1 MGVIDFNHTN
11 ATKTAHTV
19 TESNLEHTADFP
31 KGNTLPS
38 SRVAK
43 SSRWSE
49 FFPAPSLVQIL
60 KPEPQQLVR
69 RNTLDKPHF
78 SKNIPRLGRE
88 VQREYLLLD
97 GQKSHHE
104 ALRSPI
110 LSPRSFK
117 SVKTGWRRI
126 CKLPGEEHCGD
137 FFFFL
142 EVCEG
147 GWGGACSL
155 PLSHPEVWAPASAF
169 PKQATTSSAV
179 LGKGLT
185 RWRNRCS
192 EARWVSL
199 GPRRLRRGN

>member
-11 ATKTAHTV
+11 ATKTAHPV

-78 SKNIPRLGRE
+78 SKNIPGSAGRS
-88 VQREYLLLD
+88 REYLLLD

-104 ALRSPI
+104 ALRNPI
-110 LSPRSFK
+110 LSPKVIQVSEDGATENLQASR
-117 SVKTGWRRI
+117 WRTLRR
-126 CKLPGEEHCGD
+126 
-137 FFFFL
+137 FFFFFWRC
-142 EVCEG
+142 VKG
-147 GWGGACSL
+147 DGGGACSL
-155 PLSHPEVWAPASAF
+155 PLSHP
-169 PKQATTSSAV
+169 
-179 LGKGLT
+179 
-185 RWRNRCS
+185 
-192 EARWVSL
+192 
-199 GPRRLRRGN
+199 

>member
-1 MGVIDFNHTN
+1 MPP
-11 ATKTAHTV
+11 KLHTV

-49 FFPAPSLVQIL
+49 FFPALSLVQII

-78 SKNIPRLGRE
+78 SKISPGSAGRS
-88 VQREYLLLD
+88 REYLLHE
-97 GQKSHHE
+97 GQKG
-104 ALRSPI
+104 P
-110 LSPRSFK
+110 PRGAQKPNPLPQGHSRQ
-117 SVKTGWRRI
+117 WRRGD
-126 CKLPGEEHCGD
+126 GESVSFPRKNTAEI
-137 FFFFL
+137 FFF

-147 GWGGACSL
+147 EWGGACSL

-199 GPRRLRRGN
+199 GPRSLRQGN